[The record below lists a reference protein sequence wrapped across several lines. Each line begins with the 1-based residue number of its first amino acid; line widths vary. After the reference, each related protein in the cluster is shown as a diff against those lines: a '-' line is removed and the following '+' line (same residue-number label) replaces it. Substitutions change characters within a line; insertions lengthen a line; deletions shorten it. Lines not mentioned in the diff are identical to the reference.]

1 MKLLIVTPDYPPP
14 PGGIQTVVRNLE
26 KGLENQGHIPII
38 EQIDPGQYT
47 STKTDYLPT
56 GRTLSALQILSP
68 HFHPFFNT
76 VYRRVTEQIDEHDP
90 DIVHATHIRMLPS
103 LQAAESNGIPSIV
116 TAHALELSN
125 KRLAALAFDQATAIH
140 AVSEFTGSI
149 IERDHGVYP
158 DSIIHPSIDVDSYS
172 PSAETTDESE
182 GNVFTISR
190 IVDRKNIETIVDAWQ
205 EVDESVRGERT
216 LDIAGTGPKYD
227 SLVEKTERLDSVR
240 MLGRISERD
249 KTERL
254 QNADLFVLP
263 AGGVDYDI
271 EGFGIVYIEAQAAG
285 TPVIGST
292 VGGVPEAV
300 GDGGLLLDDET
311 DHVELANKITKLLS
325 DDAVRD
331 ECVAQAR
338 NRISK
343 FDIDSVATQYI
354 NLYKSLL

>member
-26 KGLENQGHIPII
+26 KGLENQGHTPII
-38 EQIDPGQYT
+38 EQIDPEQYT
-47 STKTDYLPT
+47 PTKTDYLPT
-56 GRTLSALQILSP
+56 GRTLSALQIFSP

-90 DIVHATHIRMLPS
+90 DIVHATHIRMLPA
-103 LQAAESNGIPSIV
+103 LQAAESKGIPSIV

-125 KRLAALAFDQATAIH
+125 KRLAAAALRQATAIH

-149 IERDHGVYP
+149 IERDHGISP
-158 DSIIHPSIDVDSYS
+158 NSIIHPSIDVDRYT
-172 PSAETTDESE
+172 PSVETTDESE
-182 GNVFTISR
+182 HNVFTISR
-190 IVDRKNIETIVDAWQ
+190 IVDRKNIETIVNAWQ
-205 EVDESVRGERT
+205 EVDESARGDRT

-240 MLGRISERD
+240 MLGRISEAD
-249 KTERL
+249 KIERL
-254 QNADLFVLP
+254 QNADFFVLP
-263 AGGVDYDI
+263 AGGMNYDV

-300 GDGGLLLDDET
+300 GDGGTLLDDET
-311 DHVELANKITKLLS
+311 DHVELSNKMTKLLS
-325 DDAVRD
+325 DDTVR
-331 ECVAQAR
+331 EEYVAQAR
-338 NRISK
+338 SRIDE
-343 FDIDSVATQYI
+343 FDIDSVATQYVE
-354 NLYKSLL
+354 LYESLL